1 MKMGSVGDS
10 LFAGA
15 PSSSPHEVFAQTGT
29 NSLSWKKGAR
39 INFVAVLPDSPRSWK
54 KQLVDAAHQL
64 FFSQEPFLLDATLI
78 QPQEKTHE
86 NSDLTNLHCK
96 YNGFVN
102 S

>member
-39 INFVAVLPDSPRSWK
+39 INFVAVLPDSPPILEKNSLSMWPTS
-54 KQLVDAAHQL
+54 
-64 FFSQEPFLLDATLI
+64 FFFLRNHFYSTRPLSSRKRKLTRILI
-78 QPQEKTHE
+78 
-86 NSDLTNLHCK
+86 
-96 YNGFVN
+96 
-102 S
+102 